1 MSTELNQIYRCK
13 RCGNVVEVVHAG
25 GGSLS
30 CCGEEM
36 QLLKENT
43 QDAAVEK
50 HVPVVTREDGG
61 WRVTVGEV
69 LHPMG
74 DEHYIPWIELIA
86 DGQVYRKNLTPAD
99 TPQAFFPVNTETASA
114 RAWCNLHGLWKA

>member
-1 MSTELNQIYRCK
+1 MSVKLNEIYRCK

-25 GGSLS
+25 GGTLV

-36 QLLKENT
+36 QALKENT

-50 HVPVVTREDGG
+50 HVPVLTREDGG

-74 DEHYIPWIELIA
+74 DAHYIPWIELIA
-86 DGQVYRKNLTPAD
+86 DGQIYRQNLSPED
-99 TPQAFFPVNTETASA
+99 KPEAFFPVAAESASA